1 MNRKRR
7 YNGVPLRA
15 LTAAAVLALTTGLS
29 NLSGLTAHA
38 ADAPSVPSQ
47 ATIDATTAQKS
58 QERPP
63 ANAVEQAIAQAKATQ
78 KNVPVDSLTTEYSET
93 VATPDGHLALTS
105 HLEQQRVRR
114 GSAWQGLDAT
124 LVANPDGTFSPKSA
138 AGQVA
143 LSKGG
148 DGPLATM
155 TSSDGK
161 RLALSA
167 PFALPTPTVSG
178 DSAVYPSV
186 APDIDLKVTAT
197 KLGGLTTVLVVKTQ
211 AAAAN
216 PALKNLHFGT
226 TLDGVTVKSDEHGN
240 VTVVGTDGKPRWVS
254 RTPQMWDSSTAP
266 AAPAPS
272 TSAPVTKTA
281 LTFRAA
287 AADAPAPAPTDA
299 GQAPVNGSATG
310 PGTTSK
316 VSSMP
321 VKADNNGID
330 LTPDQDLLAHGTAPY
345 YIDPDYLPWTLTGN
359 SWTWVQSA
367 HDGSNNWMHQGP
379 GNADHP
385 GVGKCGYYPQGGSC
399 SPADIERSFYQFDIS
414 ALGGAVIHSATMT
427 MQEYYSADHS
437 CTNKYPLNLYVTNG
451 PIAYGT
457 TWSNQPGQQG
467 GQLGDTAL
475 VGGTGQPDCPGS
487 VPFSFD
493 ITGAMKQ
500 YVNYGQLT
508 FGLYGDES
516 NQNAFKRFTYQPALS
531 VMYDR
536 VPNVPTNPSVWP
548 APTTVSP
555 AATNQSCGDGNANDW
570 AWLGAGSAQNNAV
583 WLNATVTSPTQAQV
597 KTWDHIWDY
606 NSSNGASGDT
616 PYVNSGGTTSFQL
629 PAGLIQDGHAYG
641 YNMQAKDGLDDTPWS
656 ASTPNCYFKVDLT
669 PPTVTFPTTVTD
681 TSKQFPPSGNGQTPQ
696 LYAGQSGGIP
706 FTATDPNPSGGYTSG
721 VACLRWSFDPQLVDS
736 TWQCGSA
743 MPSGQIQV
751 TAGRWGT
758 NVLYVQAEDNAGN
771 LSPVAQYS
779 FYAPW
784 NPNSPAPTFGDVTG
798 DALPDIV
805 TADPNGDLRA
815 YSIPATGGKAPLA
828 APKVNSPGH
837 DSWANYRTTHR
848 GSLRGGNNVDDLIV
862 HKDGDSTLNFYK
874 NPGST
879 AIGVFDSKS
888 PLAKP
893 ACDPKVTDCTGYNAA
908 NWSTTLQIA
917 ASGDPSTSR
926 LDTGKQFM
934 NRTGLFTVETSPDS
948 NGALW
953 FYPTYQD
960 ATFGSPIKLA
970 ATGWKDCDLISP
982 GDWANQGHPGL
993 WARNRAN
1000 GDLRGYTFTTITAT
1014 VTDDF
1019 GNTTSYPTITGIATD
1034 TKIGYGITS
1043 ANWPIIGSDG
1053 DLTGIGSPTLWA
1065 LTPNGVIQTFTGH
1078 ATTTDPY
1085 YTWTNGWTNALSVY
1099 AENSP
1104 VAYTA
1109 QAGKCMDIANA
1120 GNTNGT
1126 AVQLYDCNGSDA
1138 QKWTFEPDG
1147 SLRALGHCLDA
1158 TGRGTANGTQLQIWD
1173 CGNGAPQQTFVPR
1186 PDGSLYNPTSG
1197 RCIDLPGGTVTNSAR
1212 LQLYDCNSSPAQ
1224 KWNALVR
1231 S

>member
-7 YNGVPLRA
+7 YNGVPLKA

-29 NLSGLTAHA
+29 GLSAHA
-38 ADAPSVPSQ
+38 ADTPNVPSQ
-47 ATIDATTAQKS
+47 AAIDAATAQKM

-63 ANAVEQAIAQAKATQ
+63 ANAVDQAIAQAKATQ

-114 GSAWQGLDAT
+114 SGVWQGLDAT

-161 RLALSA
+161 KLALSA
-167 PFALPTPTVSG
+167 PFALPSPTVSG
-178 DSAVYPSV
+178 DSLVYPSV

-226 TLDGVTVKSDEHGN
+226 TLDGVTVKTDEHGN
-240 VTVVGTDGKPRWVS
+240 ITVVGADSQPRWVS
-254 RTPQMWDSSTAP
+254 RSPQMWDSTTAP
-266 AAPAPS
+266 AA
-272 TSAPVTKTA
+272 SAPATVTKTA

-287 AADAPAPAPTDA
+287 AADTPTPAPTNA
-299 GQAPVNGSATG
+299 GQASVGSSDAG
-310 PGTTSK
+310 PGTASK
-316 VSSMP
+316 VSTMP
-321 VKADNNGID
+321 VKATDAGID

-345 YIDPDYLPWTLTGN
+345 YIDPDWLPWTLTGN

-367 HDGSNNWMHQGP
+367 HDGSNNWMRQG
-379 GNADHP
+379 GTDADHP
-385 GVGKCGYYPQGGSC
+385 GVGKCGIYPDGNNC

-414 ALGGAVIHSATMT
+414 ALGGAVINSATMT
-427 MQEYYSADHS
+427 MQEYVSADHS

-451 PIAYGT
+451 PIGNGT

-467 GQLGDTAL
+467 GQLGDTAW
-475 VGGTGQPDCPGS
+475 VTGSGKDPCHDN

-516 NQNAFKRFTYQPALS
+516 NQYAFKRLTYQPALS

-548 APTTVSP
+548 APTTVNP
-555 AATNQSCGDGNANDW
+555 AATNQACGDSNGNDW

-583 WLNATVTSPTQAQV
+583 WLNATVSSPVQSQV
-597 KTWDHIWDY
+597 ATWDHIWDY
-606 NSSNGASGDT
+606 NVPGVPDVASGMTAPVSNGG
-616 PYVNSGGTTSFQL
+616 VTSFQL
-629 PAGLIQDGHAYG
+629 PANVIQDGHAYG
-641 YNMQAKDGLDDTPWS
+641 YGMLANDTVRNMPSS
-656 ASTPNCYFKVDLT
+656 ASTPACYFKVDLT
-669 PPTVTFPTTVTD
+669 PPTVTFPTTVAD

-721 VACLRWSFDPQLVDS
+721 VVCLRWSFDPQLVDS
-736 TWQCGSA
+736 SWQCGSS
-743 MPSGQIQV
+743 MPTGQIQV

-771 LSPVAQYS
+771 LSPVAQYA

-805 TADPNGDLRA
+805 TADPAGDLRA
-815 YSIPATGGKAPLA
+815 YSIPATAAKAPLA
-828 APKVNSPGH
+828 APQANSPGH
-837 DSWANYRTTHR
+837 DSWANYRITHR

-862 HKDGDSTLNFYK
+862 HRDGDPSLYYYQ
-874 NPGST
+874 NPGNAGVT
-879 AIGVFDSKS
+879 GVFDAKS
-888 PLAKP
+888 SLAKP
-893 ACDPKVTDCTGYNAA
+893 ACDPKLTDCTGYNATD
-908 NWSTTLQIA
+908 WSTTLQIA
-917 ASGDPSTSR
+917 ASGDPSTTN
-926 LDTGKQFM
+926 LDTSKKFL
-934 NRTGLFTVETSPDS
+934 NRTGLFTVETSPDGT
-948 NGALW
+948 GALW
-953 FYPTYQD
+953 FYPSIGNGL
-960 ATFGSPIKLA
+960 FGSPTKLA
-970 ATGWKDCDLISP
+970 ATGWKGWDLISP
-982 GDWANQGHPGL
+982 GDWAGQGHPGL
-993 WARNRAN
+993 WARNGGN
-1000 GDLRGYTFTTITAT
+1000 GDLRGYTFNTGT
-1014 VTDDF
+1014 VTVSGPF
-1019 GNTTSYPTITGIATD
+1019 GHSTNYPTLTGIATD
-1034 TKIGYGITS
+1034 TKIGYGVTT

-1053 DLTGIGSPTLWA
+1053 DLTGIGSPTLWGMA
-1065 LTPNGVIQTFTGH
+1065 SGGVIQTFTGH
-1078 ATTTDPY
+1078 STTTDPY
-1085 YTWTNGWTNALSVY
+1085 YTWTNGPTSVLSTY
-1099 AENSP
+1099 ADNSP
-1104 VAYTA
+1104 IAYTA
-1109 QAGKCMDIANA
+1109 QTGKCVDIAGA
-1120 GNTNGT
+1120 STANGT
-1126 AVQLYDCNGSDA
+1126 AVQLYDCNSSNA
-1138 QKWTFEPDG
+1138 QKWTFKPDG
-1147 SLRALGHCLDA
+1147 SLRALGSCLDA
-1158 TGRGTANGTQLQIWD
+1158 TGRGTANGTPLQIWE
-1173 CGNGAPQQTFVPR
+1173 CGNAAPQQTFVPR
-1186 PDGSLYNPTSG
+1186 ADGSLYNPASG
-1197 RCIDLPGGTVTNSAR
+1197 RCIDLPGGTATNGAR
-1212 LQLYDCNSSPAQ
+1212 LQLWDCNGTPAQ
-1224 KWNALVR
+1224 KWTALVR

>member
-15 LTAAAVLALTTGLS
+15 STAAAVLALATGLS
-29 NLSGLTAHA
+29 GLSAQA
-38 ADAPSVPSQ
+38 ADAPNVPSQ
-47 ATIDATTAQKS
+47 ATIDAVTAKQS

-63 ANAVEQAIAQAKATQ
+63 ANAADQALAEAKATQ
-78 KNVPVDSLTTEYSET
+78 KNVPIESLTTEYSET

-114 GSAWQGLDAT
+114 GGVWHGLDAT
-124 LVANPDGTFSPKSA
+124 LAANQDGTFSPKSA

-161 RLALSA
+161 KLALSA
-167 PFALPTPTVSG
+167 PFALPAPTVSG

-186 APDIDLKVTAT
+186 APDIDLKVTTT
-197 KLGGLTTVLVVKTQ
+197 KLGGLSTVLIVKTQ

-216 PALKNLHFGT
+216 PILKNLHFGT
-226 TLDGVTVKSDEHGN
+226 TLDGVTVKSDEHGS

-254 RTPQMWDSSTAP
+254 RTPQMWDSTTAP
-266 AAPAPS
+266 AA
-272 TSAPVTKTA
+272 SAPTTVTKTA

-287 AADAPAPAPTDA
+287 AADTPAPAPAPTDP
-299 GQAPVNGSATG
+299 GQATAASSDAG
-310 PGTTSK
+310 PGTTAKIST
-316 VSSMP
+316 MP
-321 VKADNNGID
+321 VKATDAGID

-359 SWTWVQSA
+359 SWTWVQSS
-367 HDGSNNWMHQGP
+367 HTSNNWMRQG
-379 GNADHP
+379 GTDADHP
-385 GVGKCGYYPQGGSC
+385 GVGKCGTYPNGGSC

-414 ALGGAVIHSATMT
+414 ALSGAVIHSATMT
-427 MQEYYSADHS
+427 MQEYVSADWS

-451 PIAYGT
+451 PIGNGT

-467 GQLGDTAL
+467 GQLGDTAW
-475 VGGTGQPDCPGS
+475 VTGSGQDPCHDN

-516 NQNAFKRFTYQPALS
+516 NQYAFKRFTYQPALS

-536 VPNVPTNPSVWP
+536 VPNVPSNPSVWP

-555 AATNQSCGDGNANDW
+555 ASTNQSCGDGNANDW

-583 WLNATVTSPTQAQV
+583 WLNATVTSSTQAQV
-597 KTWDHIWDY
+597 KSWDHIWDY

-616 PYVNSGGTTSFQL
+616 PYVSSGGTTSFQL

-641 YNMQAKDGLDDTPWS
+641 YDMQAKDGLDDTPWS
-656 ASTPNCYFKVDLT
+656 APTPNCYFKVDLT
-669 PPTVTFPTTVTD
+669 PPTVTFPTTVAD

-696 LYAGQSGGIP
+696 LYVGQSGGIP
-706 FTATDPNPSGGYTSG
+706 FTATDPNPSGAYTSG
-721 VACLRWSFDPQLVDS
+721 VVCLRWSFDPQLVDS
-736 TWQCGSA
+736 SWQCGSS
-743 MPSGQIQV
+743 MPTGQIQV
-751 TAGRWGT
+751 TPGRWGT

-815 YSIPATGGKAPLA
+815 YSIPATQAKAPLA
-828 APKVNSPGH
+828 APKAKSPGG
-837 DSWANYRTTHR
+837 DSWANYRLTHR
-848 GSLRGGNNVDDLIV
+848 GSLRGGNNVDDLLV
-862 HKDGDSTLNFYK
+862 HKDSNPTLWYYQ
-874 NPGST
+874 NPGNT
-879 AIGVFDSKS
+879 GVTGVFDAKS

-893 ACDPKVTDCTGYNAA
+893 VCDPKLTDCTGYNATD
-908 NWSTTLQIA
+908 WSTTLQIA
-917 ASGDPSTSR
+917 ASGDPSTTK
-926 LDTGKQFM
+926 LDTSKKFL
-934 NRTGLFTVETSPDS
+934 NRTGLFTIEISPDGT
-948 NGALW
+948 GALW
-953 FYPTYQD
+953 FYPTFGD
-960 ATFGSPIKLA
+960 AIFGSPTKLA
-970 ATGWKDCDLISP
+970 ATGWKGWDLISP
-982 GDWANQGHPGL
+982 GDWIGQGHPGL
-993 WARNRAN
+993 WARNQSN
-1000 GDLRGYTFTTITAT
+1000 GDLRGYSFNTGTIAISDGYGGTI
-1014 VTDDF
+1014 
-1019 GNTTSYPTITGIATD
+1019 NYPTLTGIATD
-1034 TKIGYGITS
+1034 TKIGYGV
-1043 ANWPIIGSDG
+1043 NWPVIGSDG
-1053 DLTGIGSPTLWA
+1053 DLTGIGSPTLWGMA
-1065 LTPNGVIQTFTGH
+1065 SGGIIQTFTGH
-1078 ATTTDPY
+1078 STTTDPY
-1085 YTWTNGWTNALSVY
+1085 YTWTNGPTGVLSTY
-1099 AENSP
+1099 ADNSP
-1104 VAYTA
+1104 ITYTA
-1109 QAGKCMDIANA
+1109 QTGKCVDIAGA
-1120 GNTNGT
+1120 STANGT
-1126 AVQLYDCNGSDA
+1126 AVQLYDCNSSNA

-1158 TGRGTANGTQLQIWD
+1158 TGRGTANGTPLQIWE

-1186 PDGSLYNPTSG
+1186 PDGSLYNPASG
-1197 RCIDLPGGTVTNSAR
+1197 RCVDLPGGTTTNTAR
-1212 LQLYDCNSSPAQ
+1212 LQLWDCNGTPAQ
-1224 KWNALVR
+1224 KWTALVR